1 MNRQQGYAYLYV
13 LFLIALLSISV
24 TAVATV
30 QFYETRRQEE
40 QELLRIGREFR
51 AALLSYRMAGPE
63 RAFPRSMQDLLLD
76 QRGPSITR
84 HLRRNYV
91 DPITRQQEWGLVTQ
105 GDQIVGVYSLSSKA
119 PLKQAG
125 FEPEEAEFESASHYS
140 DWKFLA
146 VAVDQPSMQGR

>member
-1 MNRQQGYAYLYV
+1 
-13 LFLIALLSISV
+13 
-24 TAVATV
+24 
-30 QFYETRRQEE
+30 
-40 QELLRIGREFR
+40 
-51 AALLSYRMAGPE
+51 MAGPE

-76 QRGPSITR
+76 QRGPVIRR

-105 GDQIVGVYSLSSKA
+105 GDQIVGVYSLSLKE

-125 FEPEEAEFESASHYS
+125 FDPEEAEFESASHYS

-146 VAVDQPSMQGR
+146 VTVDQPSVQGR